1 MADTFTTNL
10 NLTKPEVGASTDTW
24 GTKLNADLDT
34 LDAIFAAGGTSIALN
49 LDGAVIDS
57 SVIGG
62 NTPAAGT
69 FTTLTANTSITGT
82 LATAAQTNITSL
94 GTLTTLTVDNVIVNG
109 TTIGHTSDT
118 DLMTLADGVL
128 TVAGEVDATS
138 LDISGNADIDG
149 TLETDNLTIGSQ
161 QVQIGL
167 TQQHKQELIMADTFT
182 TNLNLTKPEV
192 GASTDTWGTKLNADL
207 DTLDAI
213 FAAGGTSIAL
223 NLDGAVIDSS
233 VIGGN
238 TPAAGTFTT
247 LTANT
252 SITGTLATAAQT
264 NITSLGTLTT
274 LTVDNVI
281 VNGTTIGH
289 TSDTDLMTLADGVL
303 TVAGEV
309 DATSLDISGNADIDG
324 TLETDNLTI
333 GSQQGT
339 DGQVLT
345 STGSGVGWE
354 DAASG
359 GVAGIVSSADATAIT
374 IDSSENV
381 TFAGTITG
389 TSVTFTPSSGENF
402 VITRD
407 GAGPYIGNSS
417 NHDLRIITNNTERM
431 RIIST
436 GEVGIGTTPATHYTG
451 YRALDIGVAMS
462 LFSNSSST
470 NVATMTNNGYLNSGA
485 SQWTYKV
492 TDEATM
498 YSQVHGDHRFS
509 TAASGSADAAITW
522 SEKVRI
528 QNTGGISFNGDTAA
542 ANALDDYEEGT
553 FTPTFSGATL
563 STATGKY
570 TKIGNQVTA
579 YFHVVT
585 TGGLPSSGGQVQVGA
600 LPFTSGS
607 GFIGA
612 GSLYVGPSNVSSA
625 TGGGGAIVFIM
636 EGSATV
642 VRFVNIDT
650 GTLGYTLW
658 GELEVSANN
667 VVTAIGTVTYTV

>member
-34 LDAIFAAGGTSIALN
+34 LDAIFAAGGTAVNVKFASANFDDNAKAIFGTGDDLEIYHSGSHSIIKDGGTGNLLIQGDSVKIMNAAGDETFIDMPTDSYVALN
-49 LDGAVIDS
+49 YNNSTKIQTSNTGATV
-57 SVIGG
+57 
-62 NTPAAGT
+62 
-69 FTTLTANTSITGT
+69 TGT
-82 LATAAQTNITSL
+82 LVATA
-94 GTLTTLTVDNVIVNG
+94 
-109 TTIGHTSDT
+109 
-118 DLMTLADGVL
+118 
-128 TVAGEVDATS
+128 
-138 LDISGNADIDG
+138 LDISGD
-149 TLETDNLTIGSQ
+149 
-161 QVQIGL
+161 V
-167 TQQHKQELIMADTFT
+167 
-182 TNLNLTKPEV
+182 
-192 GASTDTWGTKLNADL
+192 
-207 DTLDAI
+207 
-213 FAAGGTSIAL
+213 
-223 NLDGAVIDSS
+223 
-233 VIGGN
+233 
-238 TPAAGTFTT
+238 
-247 LTANT
+247 
-252 SITGTLATAAQT
+252 
-264 NITSLGTLTT
+264 
-274 LTVDNVI
+274 
-281 VNGTTIGH
+281 
-289 TSDTDLMTLADGVL
+289 
-303 TVAGEV
+303 
-309 DATSLDISGNADIDG
+309 DIDG

-345 STGSGVGWE
+345 STGSGVAWE

-359 GVAGIVSSADATAIT
+359 GVAGIVSSANATAIT

-381 TFAGTITG
+381 
-389 TSVTFTPSSGENF
+389 
-402 VITRD
+402 
-407 GAGPYIGNSS
+407 
-417 NHDLRIITNNTERM
+417 
-431 RIIST
+431 
-436 GEVGIGTTPATHYTG
+436 GIGVTPAAHYTG
-451 YRALDIGVAMS
+451 YVGLDIGVVGS
-462 LFSNSSST
+462 LFASGSGV
-470 NVATMTNNGYLNSGA
+470 NVTTLTNNGFLNSNA

-509 TAASGSADAAITW
+509 TAASGSAGGAISW
-522 SEKVRI
+522 SEKIRF
-528 QNTGGISFNGDTAA
+528 QAAGGISFNGDTAA